1 MNITAPSKEL
11 LTIFIPTSVVTQV
24 EPLTSAITGIVGGTT
39 ITHTWGEWL
48 DDDGHVVGESVAKYE
63 WLATNTAE
71 LHEQVVALAE
81 AMLNLG
87 EQCVLVTFTGR
98 FGISSVMYSKD

>member
-1 MNITAPSKEL
+1 MNITASSKEL
-11 LTIFIPTSVVTQV
+11 LTIFVPTSVVTQV

-48 DDDGHVVGESVAKYE
+48 DADGHVVGESVAKYE

-81 AMLNLG
+81 AMINLG